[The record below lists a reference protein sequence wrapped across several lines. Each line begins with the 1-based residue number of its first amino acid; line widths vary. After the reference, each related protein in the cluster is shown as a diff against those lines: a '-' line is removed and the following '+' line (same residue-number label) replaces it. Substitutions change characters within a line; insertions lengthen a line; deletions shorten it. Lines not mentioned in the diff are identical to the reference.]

1 MTEKTS
7 SVIGA
12 AVGAAIG
19 ACIGYMFCTDRG
31 RAFRRELE
39 PLLDEF
45 ADELNNFRGTAVKAA
60 NVANQGWR
68 LVNETFGTAGSGRF
82 ADPHQTTPF

>member
-1 MTEKTS
+1 MTERAC
-7 SVIGA
+7 SVMAATAGA
-12 AVGAAIG
+12 VLG
-19 ACIGYMFCTDRG
+19 ACVGYIFFTDKG
-31 RAFRRELE
+31 RAFRQELE

-45 ADELNNFRGTAVKAA
+45 AEELGHFRGTAIKAA

-68 LVNETFGTAGSGRF
+68 LINETFGPGSSGRL

>member
-1 MTEKTS
+1 MVAAST
-7 SVIGA
+7 GA
-12 AVGAAIG
+12 VIG
-19 ACIGYMFCTDRG
+19 ACIGYMFFTDRG

-39 PLLDEF
+39 PLLDEL
-45 ADELNNFRGTAVKAA
+45 ADELNNFRATAQKAA

-68 LVNETFGTAGSGRF
+68 LVNETFGPGGAARF

>member
-1 MTEKTS
+1 MTEKTC

-12 AVGAAIG
+12 TAGAAIG
-19 ACIGYMFCTDRG
+19 ACIGYMFFTARG

-39 PLLDEF
+39 PLLDEL
-45 ADELNNFRGTAVKAA
+45 ADELGHFRGTAVKAA

-68 LVNETFGTAGSGRF
+68 LINDTFGAAGGGRI

>member
-1 MTEKTS
+1 MTDRVCTVVAAS
-7 SVIGA
+7 AGA
-12 AVGAAIG
+12 VVG
-19 ACIGYMFCTDRG
+19 ACIGYMFFTDRG

-45 ADELNNFRGTAVKAA
+45 ADELNNFRNTAQKAA

-68 LVNETFGTAGSGRF
+68 LVNETFGPAGSARF